1 MAGDSQ
7 ASIMR
12 TLHDEHGPALWTF
25 VLRLTSGDRN
35 RAEDVVQET
44 MVRAW
49 RHPEVLQ
56 RSPDAVRAWLYTVA
70 RRIVIDESR
79 RPANRRE
86 FSSASLPDRPGDDG
100 TDALLD
106 SWLVAE
112 ALTRLSDDHRAVIVE
127 CYYHG
132 RSTKDAAETLGIPDG
147 TVKSRTHYAVRA
159 LRLALQ
165 ELGVSR

>member
-1 MAGDSQ
+1 MAKDGQ
-7 ASIMR
+7 AAVMR
-12 TLHDEHGPALWTF
+12 ALHDEHGPALWTY

-49 RHPEVLQ
+49 RHPEVLE
-56 RSPDAVRAWLYTVA
+56 RSSDAVRAWLYTVA

-79 RPANRRE
+79 RPSSQRE
-86 FSSASLPDRPGDDG
+86 FPSDNLPDRPGGDG

-106 SWLVAE
+106 SWLIAE
-112 ALTRLSDDHRAVIVE
+112 ALTRLSREHRAVIVE
-127 CYYHG
+127 CYYQG
-132 RSTKDAAETLGIPDG
+132 RSTKDAAATLGIPDG
-147 TVKSRTHYAVRA
+147 TVKSRTHYALRA

>member
-1 MAGDSQ
+1 
-7 ASIMR
+7 MR

-70 RRIVIDESR
+70 RRIIIDESR

-86 FSSASLPDRPGDDG
+86 FPSASLPDRPDDDG

-132 RSTKDAAETLGIPDG
+132 RSTKDAAEALGIPDG

>member
-1 MAGDSQ
+1 MAHEGQ
-7 ASIMR
+7 AAVLRAM
-12 TLHDEHGPALWTF
+12 HDEHGPALWAF
-25 VLRLTSGDRN
+25 VLRLANGDRN

-49 RHPEVLQ
+49 RHPEVLE

-79 RPANRRE
+79 RPAARRE
-86 FSSASLPDRPGDDG
+86 IPAAALPDRPGDDG
-100 TDALLD
+100 ADALLD

-112 ALTRLSDDHRAVIVE
+112 ALTRLSTEHRAVIVE
-127 CYYHG
+127 CYYRG
-132 RSTKDAAETLGIPDG
+132 RSTKDAAEVLGIPDG
-147 TVKSRTHYAVRA
+147 TVKSRTHYALRA